1 MSTDKLTC
9 IFSYGGKMFC
19 LNLNHCVWYLVS
31 VISVTLVFVQSYN
44 VEVEKVGI
52 AQGGN
57 GTQFG
62 YTVAIVKE
70 PGWTQRP
77 MRDRPYIDKLLLVGA
92 PNETFNDIQGHGQ
105 VHRCDQPEKSQTIT
119 CFSQEYT
126 EETNLCAKLA
136 RYPRNT
142 SCAINSRLGMT
153 MAVNKNYDEIMGTN
167 LRTPMV
173 TVCAPAWKNTLN
185 ELKDYTESEKYMT
198 GMCLKLR
205 EDLTTIPCDSLDGR
219 AKNFH
224 YCWPFWPSGGSQEQF
239 TYSQSGMAADFS
251 EDGYEVITGPGFNNW
266 NGAYR
271 YFDTMVNQQEDGN
284 TLYFGYA
291 LSVGKFRDAD
301 TVVGVPN
308 WHTNIYGYYGKVM
321 MYKGNTM
328 KATIQFGL
336 SLSGTTDDCPAVVV
350 QDLIDKDQTGTKFGA
365 TLASIDITGD
375 GFDEI
380 FVGSPLYSGDRPD
393 EGRVFVYTMLQRG
406 RVCGPIGIL
415 SGSARYAIL
424 KEMSAFARFGSSI
437 ASVGDLNK
445 DGYKDVAIGAPY
457 ENDGTGAIYIYHG
470 IGNCNCSMEDKFS
483 QRIEGSQVFNSV
495 KSFGWSIYGDEDVD
509 DNSYP
514 DFAVGAY
521 QSDTVFLFRTRPIV
535 NLSVELTITP
545 EPIPLNGSLLTCSE
559 DKTSLCFNVTAS
571 FKYESFGTRMG
582 NVSEISF
589 SWTFKSDTVF
599 KSKEG
604 YSRMNFR
611 GYGTDVIKENITL
624 SRKESDIVE
633 KNYTIDIKGHNNRP
647 EPRDAWTIVRMEGKF
662 ELVPSTESQFEFLDP
677 ILPEHASTEVSK
689 TVEFDKQCEEIDLCR
704 SDLSINVEMFLL
716 RHGRNP
722 PIKVNDSTVIY
733 VDEAYELEAT
743 VIVENL
749 VNSSY
754 RSNFSGIVSALIRRD
769 VRPNEGIVD
778 ASCKLESPLNKAE
791 TTMSCNADSKLDKH
805 ENFKV
810 KFYFDISRVRL
821 IPQLNM
827 DNMLESIQ
835 IYYKAEQINFD
846 TNVDNNVFKRNISVA
861 FKYDVA
867 IEEDKVISAQES
879 YAADEKSTRK
889 IRLTHTYYII
899 NKGPSYLPLTFVNI
913 SIPIKLGASTV
924 ATVLQNKLPKSC
936 RLRGQE
942 AIIGTTTTTTSMPT
956 TSDFTI
962 VDPDVEKRRR
972 RSIEEEEPKAA
983 ASTSSSETKR
993 NITCSE
999 GSSDCLVI
1007 ECKISNLEKDNQEI
1021 VEVNI
1026 DLYEKEIAKQK
1037 GAREIGYVTRAVVTD
1052 PHIWYGGKVVP
1063 WKDTVY
1069 AEKSTILVVETHT
1082 VVKEINIWIIIG
1094 AILGALALLVI
1105 TVIILYKV
1113 GFFKR
1118 KQHNQ
1123 VQEWKKESLYNR
1135 KSMRM
1140 SRTVNPPYNA
1150 VDGSDN

>member
-1 MSTDKLTC
+1 
-9 IFSYGGKMFC
+9 
-19 LNLNHCVWYLVS
+19 
-31 VISVTLVFVQSYN
+31 
-44 VEVEKVGI
+44 
-52 AQGGN
+52 
-57 GTQFG
+57 
-62 YTVAIVKE
+62 
-70 PGWTQRP
+70 
-77 MRDRPYIDKLLLVGA
+77 
-92 PNETFNDIQGHGQ
+92 
-105 VHRCDQPEKSQTIT
+105 
-119 CFSQEYT
+119 
-126 EETNLCAKLA
+126 
-136 RYPRNT
+136 
-142 SCAINSRLGMT
+142 
-153 MAVNKNYDEIMGTN
+153 MGTN
-167 LRTPMV
+167 PRTPMV

-185 ELKDYTESEKYMT
+185 ELKDYTVSEKYMT

-205 EDLTTIPCDSLDGR
+205 EDLTTIPCDSLDGS

-239 TYSQSGMAADFS
+239 TYSQSGMAVDFS
-251 EDGYEVITGPGFNNW
+251 KDGYEVITGPGFNDW

-271 YFDTMVNQQEDGN
+271 DFNTIVKTNEGGN
-284 TLYFGYA
+284 TQYFGYA

-301 TVVGVPN
+301 TVVGIPN
-308 WHTNIYGYYGKVM
+308 WHTHIYGYYGKVM
-321 MYKGNTM
+321 MYKNNTI

-336 SLSGTTDDCPAVVV
+336 SLSGTTDECPTVVV
-350 QDLIDKDQTGTKFGA
+350 QDLIDKEQTGTKFGA

-393 EGRVFVYTMLQRG
+393 EGRVFVYTMLQSG

-415 SGSARYAIL
+415 SGSARYTIL

-483 QRIEGSQVFNSV
+483 QRIKGYHNIYKLLVYKYKNEYFVNLGCLNCKGSQVFNGV

-514 DFAVGAY
+514 A
-521 QSDTVFLFRTRPIV
+521 
-535 NLSVELTITP
+535 
-545 EPIPLNGSLLTCSE
+545 
-559 DKTSLCFNVTAS
+559 
-571 FKYESFGTRMG
+571 
-582 NVSEISF
+582 F

-599 KSKEG
+599 MSKEG
-604 YSRMNFR
+604 YSRMKFR

-633 KNYTIDIKGHNNRP
+633 KNYIIDIKGHNNRP
-647 EPRDAWTIVRMEGKF
+647 EPRNAWTIVRMEGKF
-662 ELVPSTESQFEFLDP
+662 ELVPSTESQFEVLDP
-677 ILPEHASTEVSK
+677 ILPEHASIEVSK
-689 TVEFDKQCEEIDLCR
+689 TVEFDKQCNEIDICR

-716 RHGRNP
+716 RHGRNS

-733 VDEAYELEAT
+733 VDEAYELEVS

-778 ASCKLESPLNKAE
+778 ASCKLESPINKAE

-821 IPQLNM
+821 IPQLNI

-913 SIPIKLGASTV
+913 SIPIKLGVSTV

-936 RLRGQE
+936 RLREQE
-942 AIIGTTTTTTSMPT
+942 AIIGTTPTTTSMPT

-962 VDPDVEKRRR
+962 VDPDAEKRRR
-972 RSIEEEEPKAA
+972 RSIEEDEPKAA

-993 NITCSE
+993 HITCSE
-999 GSSDCLVI
+999 GSSDCSVI

-1021 VEVNI
+1021 VEVYI

-1052 PHIWYGGKVVP
+1052 PHILYGGKVVP

-1069 AEKSTILVVETHT
+1069 AEKSTILIVETDTVVE
-1082 VVKEINIWIIIG
+1082 EINIWIIIG

-1105 TVIILYKV
+1105 TIVILYKV

-1123 VQEWKKESLYNR
+1123 VQKWKKESLYNR